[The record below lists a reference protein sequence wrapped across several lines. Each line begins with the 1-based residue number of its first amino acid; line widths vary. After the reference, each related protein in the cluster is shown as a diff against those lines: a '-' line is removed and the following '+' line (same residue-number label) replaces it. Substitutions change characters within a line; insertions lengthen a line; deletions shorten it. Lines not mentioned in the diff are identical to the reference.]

1 MWKYIVKRILMLIP
15 VMLATIFVVYF
26 IMDQS
31 DVDPAKV
38 MLGEGA
44 TEESIQELHDELGLD
59 DPFVVRYVRYVGK
72 LLKGD
77 MPVPEVNLEKSIDVS
92 NSVIVAEEAP

>member
-31 DVDPAKV
+31 EVDPAKKQLLNS
-38 MLGEGA
+38 MRSLGWMIRFWSGM
-44 TEESIQELHDELGLD
+44 SG
-59 DPFVVRYVRYVGK
+59 
-72 LLKGD
+72 
-77 MPVPEVNLEKSIDVS
+77 M
-92 NSVIVAEEAP
+92 

>member
-72 LLKGD
+72 LLKGRYGRIIY
-77 MPVPEVNLEKSIDVS
+77 L
-92 NSVIVAEEAP
+92 

>member
-44 TEESIQELHDELGLD
+44 TEESIQELCKICRKTFKG
-59 DPFVVRYVRYVGK
+59 RYGRIIY
-72 LLKGD
+72 L
-77 MPVPEVNLEKSIDVS
+77 
-92 NSVIVAEEAP
+92 

>member
-15 VMLATIFVVYF
+15 VMLCNDFCCVFYHISLMC
-26 IMDQS
+26 IRQS
-31 DVDPAKV
+31 YVR
-38 MLGEGA
+38 EGA

-72 LLKGD
+72 LLKGRYGRIIY
-77 MPVPEVNLEKSIDVS
+77 L
-92 NSVIVAEEAP
+92 

>member
-59 DPFVVRYVRYVGK
+59 DP
-72 LLKGD
+72 L
-77 MPVPEVNLEKSIDVS
+77 
-92 NSVIVAEEAP
+92 